1 MHAVSPRSRLVLAG
15 AAVAVVVAAGVTA
28 FVATRPAALTLTV
41 HFVEAP
47 GLYPGNN
54 VDILGVPIGRVT
66 RITPGAEDVA
76 VELSLPHD
84 TRLPANAEAVLLS
97 PNVAS
102 DRFVALSPP
111 YTGGPLLQSGASIPV
126 SRTHTPVEVDE
137 VFKAI
142 DDLAK
147 ALGPNG
153 VDKDGSVGD
162 ALHVVAQNVAGNG
175 QRLHDTVAALARAL
189 PALSSN
195 AKQLTGLLT
204 NVDTLTRALADH
216 NATVSAFYADLAT
229 ATSQLAGE
237 REDLATALAS
247 LQTALGQLGTFVQ
260 SNRATI
266 GASVR
271 NLITVTNALLAHQR
285 ELIETFDVAPLAI
298 ANLGATFDGS
308 DPTNNR
314 ARVRASLQPG
324 QVALINQYCGQ
335 SSLPHVTALGLQPV
349 AGLLGPVL
357 GTSTSTGTPWDLL
370 CVTLDAVL
378 QEPPAPGA
386 PQIPDLGVARFLA
399 GT

>member
-1 MHAVSPRSRLVLAG
+1 MSPTRRIILTGVA
-15 AAVAVVVAAGVTA
+15 AAVLVIAAAAAFTA
-28 FVATRPAALTLTV
+28 SRPAPLTITV

-47 GLYPGNN
+47 GLYVGNN
-54 VDILGVPIGRVT
+54 VDILGVPIGRVA
-66 RITPGAEDVA
+66 RITPGGDDVA

-84 TRLPANAEAVLLS
+84 TRLAANAEAVLLS

-111 YTGGPLLQSGASIPV
+111 YSGGPLLRSGASIPV

-153 VDKDGSVGD
+153 VDRDGSVGD

-175 QRLHDTVAALARAL
+175 QRLHDTVDALARAL

-204 NVDTLTRALADH
+204 NVDTLTRALSDH
-216 NATVSAFYADLAT
+216 NATVSAFYQDLAT

-237 REDLATALAS
+237 REDLATALAG
-247 LQTALGQLGTFVQ
+247 LQTALGQLGAFVQ
-260 SNRATI
+260 RNRAAI
-266 GASVR
+266 GASVQ
-271 NLITVTNALLAHQR
+271 NLVTITNALLAHQR

-298 ANLGATFDGS
+298 GNLGRTADTS
-308 DPTNNR
+308 DPANPR
-314 ARVRASLQPG
+314 ARIRVSLQPG
-324 QVALINQYCGQ
+324 QRALIDQYCGQ
-335 SSLPHVTALGLQPV
+335 SALPHVTRLGLQPV
-349 AGLLGPVL
+349 GGLLGPIL
-357 GTSTSTGTPWDLL
+357 GTPTATGTPWDLL

-386 PQIPDLGVARFLA
+386 PAIPDLGVARFLA
-399 GT
+399 GS

>member
-1 MHAVSPRSRLVLAG
+1 MSPTRRLVLVGAAAAAVIAG
-15 AAVAVVVAAGVTA
+15 AAGAYLG
-28 FVATRPAALTLTV
+28 TRPAPLTLTV

-47 GLYPGNN
+47 GLYVGNN

-66 RITPGAEDVA
+66 RITPGGEDVA
-76 VELSLPHD
+76 VELSMPHD
-84 TRLPANAEAVLLS
+84 TRLPAVVDAVLLS

-126 SRTHTPVEVDE
+126 ARTHTPVEVDE

-175 QRLHDTVAALARAL
+175 QRLHDTIDALARAL

-195 AKQLTGLLT
+195 AQQLTGLLS

-216 NATVSAFYADLAT
+216 NSTVSAFYHDLAT

-260 SNRATI
+260 SNRAAI
-266 GASVR
+266 GGTVQ
-271 NLITVTNALLAHQR
+271 NLITVSNALLAHQR
-285 ELIETFDVAPLAI
+285 ELIETFDVTPLAI
-298 ANLGATFDGS
+298 GNLGRTVDTS
-308 DPTNNR
+308 DPANPR

-335 SSLPHVTALGLQPV
+335 SSLPHVTRLGLQPV
-349 AGLLGPVL
+349 GGLLGPIL
-357 GTSTSTGTPWDLL
+357 GTSGSTGTPWDLL

-386 PQIPDLGVARFLA
+386 PAIPDLGIARFL
-399 GT
+399 GGS

>member
-1 MHAVSPRSRLVLAG
+1 MSRTRLVLAG
-15 AAVAVVVAAGVTA
+15 VAAAVLVAAGTTA
-28 FVATRPAALTLTV
+28 VVATRPAPLTVTV

-47 GLYPGNN
+47 GLYVGNN

-66 RITPGAEDVA
+66 RITPGGEDVA

-111 YTGGPLLQSGASIPV
+111 YTGGPQLQSGASIPV

-137 VFKAI
+137 VFTAI

-153 VDKDGSVGD
+153 VDRDGSVGD
-162 ALHVVAQNVAGNG
+162 TLHVLAQNVSGNG
-175 QRLHDTVAALARAL
+175 RLLHDTVDALARAL
-189 PALSSN
+189 PAIGSN
-195 AKQLTGLLT
+195 ARQLTGLLT

-216 NATVSAFYADLAT
+216 NATVSAFYQDLAR

-260 SNRATI
+260 SNRAAI
-266 GASVR
+266 GASVQ
-271 NLITVTNALLAHQR
+271 NLIVVSNALLAHQR
-285 ELIETFDVAPLAI
+285 ELIETFDVAPLAVG
-298 ANLGATFDGS
+298 NLGRTVDTS
-308 DPTNNR
+308 DPANPR
-314 ARVRASLQPG
+314 ARIRVSLQPG
-324 QVALINQYCGQ
+324 QRAVIDQYCGQ
-335 SSLPHVTALGLQPV
+335 SSLPHVTRLGLQPV
-349 AGLLGPVL
+349 GGLLGPIL
-357 GTSTSTGTPWDLL
+357 GTPAQTGTPWDLF
-370 CVTLDAVL
+370 CVALDALL

-386 PQIPDLGVARFLA
+386 PPIPDLGIARFVA
-399 GT
+399 AS